1 MSSKAEH
8 ERDRGSM
15 AVEIVVLVPV
25 LLGMLFLIV
34 AFGRYVAAEGDTEA
48 MARDA
53 VRAATLERDRDSAVD
68 AARAAAA
75 ATVPSTMTCQPAE
88 LRGAFAQG
96 AMLTVDVSCT
106 ISWAELGFIGL
117 PGTARV
123 EGSSSAPLDQY
134 RRTGG
139 GP

>member
-1 MSSKAEH
+1 MSSTEN
-8 ERDRGSM
+8 ERERGSM

-25 LLGMLFLIV
+25 LLAMIFLIV

-68 AARAAAA
+68 AARAVAASA
-75 ATVPSTMTCQPAE
+75 VPSTMNCRPAE
-88 LRGAFAQG
+88 LRGVFANG
-96 AMLTVDVSCT
+96 EMLTVDVDCT
-106 ISWAELGFIGL
+106 ISWSELGFIGL

-123 EGSSSAPLDQY
+123 EASSSAPLDEY

-139 GP
+139 